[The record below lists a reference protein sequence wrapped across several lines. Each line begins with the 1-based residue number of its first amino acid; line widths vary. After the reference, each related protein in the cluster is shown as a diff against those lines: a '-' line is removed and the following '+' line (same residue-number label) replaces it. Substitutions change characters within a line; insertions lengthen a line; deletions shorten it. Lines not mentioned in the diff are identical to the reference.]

1 MFIKRFISAVI
12 LLAFAAIALVTG
24 GDFLLAASAVV
35 AIGGTYEILKVDSL
49 HKTPLGAVSISPLL
63 VIMSCYIWKSSSIL
77 PFGSCLC

>member
-35 AIGGTYEILKVDSL
+35 SIGGTYEILCHVIFGKAAVFYPLDRVYADS
-49 HKTPLGAVSISPLL
+49 A
-63 VIMSCYIWKSSSIL
+63 
-77 PFGSCLC
+77 FNELCIFLSKI